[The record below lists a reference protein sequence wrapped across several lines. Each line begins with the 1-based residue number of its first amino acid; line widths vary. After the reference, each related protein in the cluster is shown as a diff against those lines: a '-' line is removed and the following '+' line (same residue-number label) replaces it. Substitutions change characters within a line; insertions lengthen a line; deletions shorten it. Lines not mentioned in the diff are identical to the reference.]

1 MAFLRLRLSRDPLW
15 SHFPRPGPSSP
26 VDLEDDVQPKKRQAL
41 DTAERL
47 GIPPGQFHGQF
58 KGDQDICPCS
68 SKEVSVASYFQAR
81 GIPADLADAVAAACD
96 VKRLR
101 RSQIRDLAHALAR
114 RPELRD
120 ELVAG
125 ELSVETFVGKSS
137 DDLTSEAQ
145 RCRRSF
151 EAAEALRAATRRGAE
166 ETFRLTCD
174 ECSGEAQGSWILS
187 SSGGKPMLGAAR
199 MVKRGECTACGH
211 IWLDE
216 GR

>member
-125 ELSVETFVGKSS
+125 DSDPDALWRARNDPSVSNPELPGMMPFSDLKIRPAKASAFEVPGARSVRVTYSV
-137 DDLTSEAQ
+137 D
-145 RCRRSF
+145 
-151 EAAEALRAATRRGAE
+151 AAP
-166 ETFRLTCD
+166 
-174 ECSGEAQGSWILS
+174 LS
-187 SSGGKPMLGAAR
+187 SPEGPVGYWSCDSAAN
-199 MVKRGECTACGH
+199 C
-211 IWLDE
+211 W
-216 GR
+216 